1 MTLIEPSELRWREP
15 PAVVSLGPCD
25 SARVRS
31 SIPKVNH
38 VPSSC
43 CWRQVAM
50 EDLPE
55 LDAPFNTM
63 SLAFTQ
69 PRVPVITHEERGA
82 RSEERGARRVCPP
95 SGVRGQPLC
104 NAKRPRRSG
113 FASPN
118 GVECYAESVRGRSRL
133 RSRSGFPPE
142 PAGPRCLLNARCG
155 QGRMER
161 RSGC

>member
-69 PRVPVITHEERGA
+69 PRIPVITYEERGECAHHPALGGSVCALAQVAYAEKSPLAWNTLQFAFATIIELDASAHHVATHCLADQQFA
-82 RSEERGARRVCPP
+82 RS
-95 SGVRGQPLC
+95 S
-104 NAKRPRRSG
+104 
-113 FASPN
+113 
-118 GVECYAESVRGRSRL
+118 
-133 RSRSGFPPE
+133 
-142 PAGPRCLLNARCG
+142 
-155 QGRMER
+155 
-161 RSGC
+161 